1 MGVDGLLNIS
11 KPAGLTS
18 FATVARVRA
27 LAGEKR
33 AGHAGTLDPMATGV
47 LPIGLG
53 AGTRVLSYLLELP
66 KLYRAEIEL
75 GATTDTYDAQGRT
88 ISRGD
93 PSHITEEEVR
103 DALKGFAGEVCQ
115 RPPVYSALKLRGQP
129 FYSLA
134 RKGHPQSPT
143 PRQVKVYAI
152 RLLAFQP
159 PRVLLEAEV
168 GRGFYLRSLAHDLG
182 ETLGCGGFL
191 KVLVR
196 LRYGPF
202 LLEEASPP
210 EGDLLSHV
218 LPLDFPLQGLPPL
231 ELGEEEVLALMRGR
245 ALPLSD
251 MLPPGERFRAYRQGA
266 FLAVLWR
273 KGDALLPEKVFLP
286 NLGK

>member
-88 ISRGD
+88 ISHGD
-93 PSHITEEEVR
+93 PSHITEEGVR
-103 DALKGFAGEVCQ
+103 EALRGFAGEVSQ
-115 RPPVYSALKLRGQP
+115 RPPAYSALKLRGQP

-134 RKGHPQSPT
+134 RKGHPQSPA
-143 PRQVKVYAI
+143 PRRVKVYAI

-182 ETLGCGGFL
+182 EALGCGGFL

-202 LLEEASPP
+202 LLDEAYPP
-210 EGDLLSHV
+210 EGDLLSHPCPWTSPYRAC
-218 LPLDFPLQGLPPL
+218 PLW
-231 ELGEEEVLALMRGR
+231 
-245 ALPLSD
+245 S
-251 MLPPGERFRAYRQGA
+251 
-266 FLAVLWR
+266 W
-273 KGDALLPEKVFLP
+273 
-286 NLGK
+286 GKTKPWP